1 MKNIRIA
8 ELLFNR
14 PLMIS
19 ESKLNVILHALGP
32 RFNLDMNALPPGVNM
47 AQISDQERNRAGY
60 KAAAGVGIIGIYG
73 PLMHRVMASDYPS
86 GGPTT
91 YADIRRSFDLA
102 MVDDAVQSI
111 VLEIDSPG
119 GEVHGVFDLA
129 DHIFQS
135 RGQKPIT
142 AVINESAYSAGY
154 LLASAA
160 DRIIVPRTGG
170 VGSIGVIATHA
181 DFSRAEDAAGITVTH
196 VFAGARKAD
205 FSPHQPLGN
214 EAHALLQGM
223 VDDTYEMFADTVARH
238 RKMSVKAVK
247 GTEAGIYEG
256 KKAVAAGLADEV
268 QAADK
273 AISSSNGKSGRAMI
287 TATKTASHT
296 SKTEESMT
304 LEELRTNHPDLVS
317 QIETDA
323 RQGMIAA
330 ADATAAQATAVA
342 AEQSRVCGLVTAAFG
357 AESGTKL
364 SAVAAKGLTAED
376 VSTLGITFAATA
388 SGPIDENKVDEAS
401 RAAIL
406 QGLKNVAPTGLNNVQ
421 PTAGEAAERTAAA
434 AGIAAGGK
442 QR

>member
-1 MKNIRIA
+1 MKNLRIA

-32 RFNLDMNALPPGVNM
+32 RFSLDMNALPPAIDM

-60 KAAAGVGIIGIYG
+60 KASAGVGIIGIYG

-91 YADIRRSFDLA
+91 YAEIRRAFDLA

-160 DRIIVPRTGG
+160 DKIIIPRTGG

-196 VFAGARKAD
+196 IFAGARKAD
-205 FSPHQPLGN
+205 FSPHQPLGD
-214 EAHALLQGM
+214 EAQGM
-223 VDDTYEMFADTVARH
+223 LQEMVNDTYEMFAETIARH

-247 GTEAGIYEG
+247 ATEAGIYEG
-256 KKAVAAGLADEV
+256 KKAVSAGLADEV

-273 AISSSNGKSGRAMI
+273 AIASNRGKTGRTMI
-287 TATKTASHT
+287 TATKSAHT
-296 SKTEESMT
+296 SSKEKTMDIT
-304 LEELRTNHPDLVS
+304 QLRENHPDLVA
-317 QIETDA
+317 QIEADA

-330 ADATAAQATAVA
+330 AEAATATATAVA

-357 AESGTKL
+357 GEPGKKL

-376 VSTLGITFAATA
+376 VSTLGITFAASST
-388 SGPIDENKVDEAS
+388 ETTLDEAS

-406 QGLKNVAPTGLNNVQ
+406 QAIKDGSVKGLNGIQ
-421 PTAGEAAERTAAA
+421 PVAGEAAERSAAA
-434 AGIAAGGK
+434 SGIAAGGK
-442 QR
+442 RK

>member
-1 MKNIRIA
+1 MKNLRVA

-32 RFNLDMNALPPGVNM
+32 RFSLDMNALPPVIDM
-47 AQISDQERNRAGY
+47 AQISDQERNRSGY
-60 KAAAGVGIIGIYG
+60 KASAGVGIIGIYG
-73 PLMHRVMASDYPS
+73 PLMHRIMASDYPS

-91 YADIRRSFDLA
+91 YADIRRAFDLA

-129 DHIFQS
+129 DHIFMS

-160 DRIIVPRTGG
+160 DRIIIPRTGG
-170 VGSIGVIATHA
+170 AGSIGVIATHA

-196 VFAGARKAD
+196 IFAGARKAD
-205 FSPHQPLGN
+205 FSPHQPLGTD
-214 EAHALLQGM
+214 AHVMLQGM
-223 VDDTYEMFADTVARH
+223 VDDTYEMFSDTVARH

-247 GTEAGIYEG
+247 ATEAGVYEG
-256 KKAVAAGLADEV
+256 KKAVSAGLADEV

-273 AISSSNGKSGRAMI
+273 AIASSRGKTGRTMI

-296 SKTEESMT
+296 SSKEKTMDITQLKE
-304 LEELRTNHPDLVS
+304 NHPDLVA
-317 QIETDA
+317 QIVTEA

-330 ADATAAQATAVA
+330 AEAATAQALAVT
-342 AEQSRVCGLVTAAFG
+342 AEQSRICGLVTAAFG
-357 AESGTKL
+357 EEPGKKL

-376 VSTLGITFAATA
+376 VSTLGITFAASTA
-388 SGPIDENKVDEAS
+388 ETTGDEAS

-406 QGLKNVAPTGLNNVQ
+406 QAIKDGAAKGLNGVQ
-421 PTAGEAAERTAAA
+421 PIAGEAAERSAMAS
-434 AGIAAGGK
+434 GIAAGGK
-442 QR
+442 RK

>member
-1 MKNIRIA
+1 MRNLKIA
-8 ELLFNR
+8 EMLFNR

-32 RFNLDMNALPPGVNM
+32 RFNLDMTALQPNIGLAP
-47 AQISDQERNRAGY
+47 ISDQERNRAGY
-60 KAAAGVGIIGIYG
+60 KAAGGIGIIGIYG

-91 YADIRRSFDLA
+91 YAEIRRAFDLA

-111 VLEIDSPG
+111 VLDIDSPG

-135 RGQKPIT
+135 RGQKTIT

-154 LLASAA
+154 LLASSAE
-160 DRIIVPRTGG
+160 RIIIPRTGG
-170 VGSIGVIATHA
+170 AGSIGVIATHA

-196 VFAGARKAD
+196 VYAGARKAD
-205 FSPHQPLGN
+205 FSPHQPLGD
-214 EAHALLQGM
+214 EAHGMLQGM
-223 VDDTYEMFADTVARH
+223 VNDTYEMFADTVARN

-247 GTEAGIYEG
+247 ATEAGMYEG

-273 AISSSNGKSGRAMI
+273 AIATSRGKTRSMI
-287 TATKTASHT
+287 SASKSAHIT
-296 SKTEESMT
+296 NKETRMDIQQ
-304 LEELRTNHPDLVS
+304 LRENHPDLVT
-317 QIETDA
+317 QIETEA

-330 ADATAAQATAVA
+330 AEAATAQTAAVA
-342 AEQSRVCGLVTAAFG
+342 AEQTRVCSLVSAAFG
-357 AESGTKL
+357 EEPGQKL
-364 SAVAAKGLTAED
+364 AAVAAKGLTAED
-376 VSTLGITFAATA
+376 VDTLGISFAAVTTGA
-388 SGPIDENKVDEAS
+388 NTDETS

-406 QGLKNVAPTGLNNVQ
+406 QGLQNAAPAGLLGVQ
-421 PTAGEAAERTAAA
+421 PIAGEAVERSAAA
-434 AGIAAGGK
+434 KAIAEGGSK
-442 QR
+442 R

>member
-1 MKNIRIA
+1 MKNLRVA

-32 RFNLDMNALPPGVNM
+32 RFSLDMNTLPPGVAM
-47 AQISDQERNRAGY
+47 AQISDQERNRVGY
-60 KAAAGVGIIGIYG
+60 KVSAGIGIIGIYG

-91 YADIRRSFDLA
+91 YADIRRSFDTA
-102 MVDDAVQSI
+102 MADDAV
-111 VLEIDSPG
+111 LEVVMELDGPG

-129 DHIFQS
+129 DHIFHA

-142 AVINESAYSAGY
+142 AVINESAHSATY

-160 DRIIVPRTGG
+160 DRIIIPRTGS
-170 VGSIGVIATHA
+170 VGSVGVIATHA

-214 EAHALLQGM
+214 EAQALLQGM
-223 VDDTYEMFADTVARH
+223 VNDTYEMFVETVARN
-238 RKMSVKAVK
+238 RRMSVKAVK
-247 GTEAGIYEG
+247 ATEAGIYEG
-256 KKAVAAGLADEV
+256 KKAVSAGLADEV

-273 AISSSNGKSGRAMI
+273 AIATSRGKTGRTMI
-287 TATKTASHT
+287 TATTQHT
-296 SKTEESMT
+296 STKEESMK
-304 LEELRTNHPDLVS
+304 LEELKTNHPDLVS
-317 QIETDA
+317 QIETEA

-330 ADATAAQATAVA
+330 ADAAAAQATAVSS
-342 AEQSRVCGLVTAAFG
+342 EQTRVCSLVTAAFG
-357 AESGTKL
+357 EEPGKKL

-376 VSTLGITFAATA
+376 VSTLGITFAASTIETT
-388 SGPIDENKVDEAS
+388 GDEAS

-406 QGLKNVAPTGLNNVQ
+406 QALKDGAVKGLHGIQ
-421 PTAGEAAERTAAA
+421 PVAGEAAERSAVAS
-434 AGIAAGGK
+434 GIAAGGSRK
-442 QR
+442 